1 MKQSH
6 LLVPTLRET
15 PSEADVRSHQLLVR
29 AGYIRQIAT
38 GVYAYLPLAQRVMKK
53 ITAIIKDE
61 LDMIGAN
68 EMQMPNI
75 LPMDYWQD
83 DACRRL
89 STSSLFEVSNQNQ
102 RQYMLAPS
110 HEKAF
115 IELVKNEVQSYRKLP
130 MKLYQVQMKYRD
142 EKKPKYGLLYSR
154 EFLMTDFYSFHAG
167 AVSLQQTFQQV
178 ESSIKTIL
186 TRCGLTYHLVLG
198 HTNRAGI
205 EKVKEFMALASF
217 GDEQLCLSD
226 QGTYV
231 ANLDL
236 AKAKY
241 QGKTSYQPPLPLEK
255 VAQTSDQEI
264 TIHSYLYFVDE
275 QPTLIVLRAS
285 DQLNLEKVKL
295 FYPEKQVIPAS
306 KEQKQ
311 LYFDATNGVVTPVHL
326 SPEITVIADTYLQG
340 LANMSCSADEEG
352 YLYLNVNSPRDFHIS
367 SYSDFRMVQEGD
379 LMLDGE
385 ETLRIEKGLKI
396 GHMMTMSKE
405 YSQALSAQ
413 FIDETGQAV
422 PTRICYCSISVSR
435 LLSLIAEQH
444 CDENKI
450 QWPNTVAPF
459 DAHVVPIDY
468 QDSDQ
473 QQLADEIVEQME
485 QAEYEVLLD
494 DRVERAGV
502 KFADADLIG
511 CPIRI
516 TIGKKAKEGI
526 VEIKLHQ
533 SGDSLEIR
541 KEELVATLAI
551 LTHTS
556 E

>member
-89 STSSLFEVSNQNQ
+89 STSSLFEVSDQNQ

-167 AVSLQQTFQQV
+167 AVSLQQTYQQV

-422 PTRICYCSISVSR
+422 PTRICYCSIGVSR

>member
-61 LDMIGAN
+61 LDAIGAN

-89 STSSLFEVSNQNQ
+89 CTSSLFEVSDRNQ

-110 HEKAF
+110 QEKAF
-115 IELVKNEVQSYRKLP
+115 IELVRNEVQSYRKLP
-130 MKLYQVQMKYRD
+130 LKLYQVQMKYRD
-142 EKKPKYGLLYSR
+142 EKKPKFGFLYSR

-167 AVSLQQTFQQV
+167 AVSLEQTYQQV

-186 TRCGLTYHLVLG
+186 ARCGLTYHLVLG
-198 HTNRAGI
+198 HTNRVGI

-231 ANLDL
+231 ATLDL
-236 AKAKY
+236 AEAKY
-241 QGKTSYQPPLPLEK
+241 QGKTSDQPPLPLEK
-255 VAQTSDQEI
+255 VAQTADQEI
-264 TIHSYLYFVDE
+264 TIRSYLYFVDE

-326 SPEITVIADTYLQG
+326 SPEITVIADTYLQD
-340 LANMSCSADEEG
+340 LTNMTCYADEEG

-422 PTRICYCSISVSR
+422 PTRICYCSIGVSR
-435 LLSLIAEQH
+435 LLSLIVEQH

-473 QQLADEIVEQME
+473 QQLTDEIVEQME

-551 LTHTS
+551 LTHTN

>member
-1 MKQSH
+1 MNNF
-6 LLVPTLRET
+6 
-15 PSEADVRSHQLLVR
+15 
-29 AGYIRQIAT
+29 
-38 GVYAYLPLAQRVMKK
+38 VY
-53 ITAIIKDE
+53 
-61 LDMIGAN
+61 
-68 EMQMPNI
+68 
-75 LPMDYWQD
+75 
-83 DACRRL
+83 
-89 STSSLFEVSNQNQ
+89 
-102 RQYMLAPS
+102 
-110 HEKAF
+110 
-115 IELVKNEVQSYRKLP
+115 
-130 MKLYQVQMKYRD
+130 
-142 EKKPKYGLLYSR
+142 
-154 EFLMTDFYSFHAG
+154 
-167 AVSLQQTFQQV
+167 QT
-178 ESSIKTIL
+178 K
-186 TRCGLTYHLVLG
+186 
-198 HTNRAGI
+198 
-205 EKVKEFMALASF
+205 
-217 GDEQLCLSD
+217 
-226 QGTYV
+226 GTYV

-241 QGKTSYQPPLPLEK
+241 QGKTSDQPPLPLEK
-255 VAQTSDQEI
+255 VAQTADQEI
-264 TIHSYLYFVDE
+264 TIRSYLYFVDE

-422 PTRICYCSISVSR
+422 PTRICYCSIGVSR
-435 LLSLIAEQH
+435 LLSLIVEQH

-473 QQLADEIVEQME
+473 QQLVDEIVEQME

-526 VEIKLHQ
+526 IEIRLHQ

-551 LTHTS
+551 LTHTN